1 MGISE
6 VLQPES
12 LALGYPYDRILV
24 PLDGSAAAEHVLPVL
39 RSLGSRHASQIM
51 LVRVVES
58 EPFDPEPPDD
68 ALQLADA
75 YLKQAAS
82 SLAAQG
88 IRATTLARTGTVP
101 ESLLAVAA
109 EERASLLAISTHGGA
124 TSETVP
130 CGTVA
135 GYLLRSSPIP
145 ILAIPPQAT
154 TGEER
159 RRDPAA
165 SGVRTILVLT
175 RDEKPSDGIIPVAV
189 DFAISFG
196 ADLAILLDM
205 VPPWTTG
212 RGEAEIRVEA
222 EAHLATLAHA
232 FESEQIPTLRL
243 IRDGD
248 PLSTIL
254 EIVRERRADVIAMSS
269 RGPNGTVSPLAEGVL
284 HSAKLP
290 VLLTRAR
297 P

>member
-6 VLQPES
+6 ILQPES
-12 LALGYPYDRILV
+12 LASGYPFDRILV
-24 PLDGSAAAEHVLPVL
+24 PLDGSAAAEKVLPVL
-39 RSLGSRHASQIM
+39 RSLGRLHASEIV
-51 LVRVVES
+51 LVRVVEP

-75 YLKQAAS
+75 YLKQAATA
-82 SLAAQG
+82 LAAPG
-88 IRATTLARTGTVP
+88 VRATTVARIGNVP

-109 EERASLLAISTHGGA
+109 EERASLLAISTHGGG
-124 TSETVP
+124 TSESVP

-135 GYLLRSSPIP
+135 GYLLRTSPIP
-145 ILAIPPQAT
+145 ILAIPPHAE

-159 RRDPAA
+159 RRGPAA
-165 SGVRTILVLT
+165 SGVRTLLVLT
-175 RDEKPSDGIIPVAV
+175 RGENPSDGIVPVAV

-212 RGEAEIRVEA
+212 RGEAEIRVDA
-222 EAHLATLAHA
+222 EDHLATLAHA

-243 IRDGD
+243 IQDGD
-248 PLSTIL
+248 PRSTTL

-284 HSAKLP
+284 LSAKVP